1 MDKVYGGGGDDT
13 ISTANIPASR
23 DVVNCGGGTD
33 KVSVDSLDEVA
44 DCEDVKKIQEKEP
57 NLADGT
63 YQLVP
68 TTSSEC
74 DLGEGSFTLSTDP
87 STGERG
93 VEVNLDPAASKD
105 TTADQACGVKI
116 DYQNPVPAQGT
127 VSAQDSDT
135 YSYEGTKP
143 TQQKIDEVKKEAQN
157 VAEEPA
163 SSTPPPQDVSAQYAW
178 TFGAYNVVVT
188 TEDIAYTDLNRTWH
202 KLRWWYNGYSVD
214 YSYPSRSC
222 WAAYPSRFNTYWYNS
237 WCDYTYRPYN
247 WYGYNS
253 YLSWIGS
260 EVQGYYYNED
270 FPNGYGYRDGY
281 YTYAWHKSRIW
292 GYNNGLASY
301 SPDWQF
307 SGQYWWILYHYI
319 YAYRG

>member
-1 MDKVYGGGGDDT
+1 MRRTRRLMWVVVVMGMAILLASGVALAANIRGTDGADTINGNAGADSLDGMAGDDTISGLRGSDKIVGGYGNDTLYGRSKESPEDDPNDIRGGFGRDTILGGTGADTLEGGADNDTISAGPLQDLAVDKVYGGGGDDT

-74 DLGEGSFTLSTDP
+74 DLGEWIFTLSTDP

-116 DYQNPVPAQGT
+116 D
-127 VSAQDSDT
+127 
-135 YSYEGTKP
+135 
-143 TQQKIDEVKKEAQN
+143 
-157 VAEEPA
+157 
-163 SSTPPPQDVSAQYAW
+163 
-178 TFGAYNVVVT
+178 
-188 TEDIAYTDLNRTWH
+188 
-202 KLRWWYNGYSVD
+202 
-214 YSYPSRSC
+214 
-222 WAAYPSRFNTYWYNS
+222 
-237 WCDYTYRPYN
+237 
-247 WYGYNS
+247 
-253 YLSWIGS
+253 
-260 EVQGYYYNED
+260 
-270 FPNGYGYRDGY
+270 
-281 YTYAWHKSRIW
+281 
-292 GYNNGLASY
+292 
-301 SPDWQF
+301 
-307 SGQYWWILYHYI
+307 
-319 YAYRG
+319 